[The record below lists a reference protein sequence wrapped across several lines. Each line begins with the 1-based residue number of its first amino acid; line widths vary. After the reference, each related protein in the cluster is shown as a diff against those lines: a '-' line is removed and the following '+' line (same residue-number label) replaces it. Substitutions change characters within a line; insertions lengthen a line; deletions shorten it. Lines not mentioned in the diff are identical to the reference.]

1 MVSSSSPILS
11 TPDPEKDKC
20 IRILIADRNR
30 MASHLLAESLN
41 RDPHLEVT
49 CVAAAD
55 EVLSSALT
63 HKPDVA
69 VISAEFDGGT
79 KTGLQIVRA
88 LNLRNPKIDI
98 VVLID
103 GNARGAVL
111 AAFRCGAKGVFS
123 RSEPPAEFRACI
135 ERVSGGEIWAGRREA
150 EYLLA
155 AVRNSPSCDGIDDE
169 KVSVLSKRE
178 LEVAECA
185 AQGQSNKQIA
195 DQLHL
200 SEHTVKNYLFRIFDK
215 LGVSNRF
222 ELLFLLYNARDNLSR
237 KEPVKPARLEHT
249 HIQKCLKAAEA
260 GFAAAQF
267 SLGLAYL
274 GQSGFERNTRSAY
287 YWLRMAEHS
296 SSALQTRCHE
306 LAEELKLK
314 LARTEIEVVET
325 TVERATSNNNKR
337 VLDGDHTIDA
347 VQQHLELLP
356 L

>member
-1 MVSSSSPILS
+1 MVLSPSFILNA
-11 TPDPEKDKC
+11 PEKTV
-20 IRILIADRNR
+20 RILISDRNR

-41 RDPHLEVT
+41 RDPRFEVT
-49 CVAAAD
+49 CVVAGD
-55 EVLSSALT
+55 EILPSAIA

-69 VISAEFDGGT
+69 VVSAEFDSGT
-79 KTGLQIVRA
+79 KTGLQIVRS
-88 LNLRNPKIDI
+88 LSSRQPRVEI

-103 GNARGAVL
+103 GNARSSVL

-123 RSEPPAEFRACI
+123 RSEPPAEFQACI
-135 ERVSGGEIWAGRREA
+135 DRVSRGEIWAGPKEA

-155 AVRNSPSCDGIDDE
+155 AMRNSPSCDGIDDE
-169 KVSVLSKRE
+169 KVSILSKRE

-215 LGVSNRF
+215 VGVSNRF

-237 KEPVKPARLEHT
+237 KEPAKPVRLDN
-249 HIQKCLKAAEA
+249 HIQRCLKAAEA

-267 SLGLAYL
+267 SLGVAYL
-274 GQSGFERNTRSAY
+274 GQSGVERNAGSAY
-287 YWLRMAEHS
+287 YWLKMAEKS
-296 SSALQTRCHE
+296 SSALQARCRE
-306 LAEELKLK
+306 LTAELKAK
-314 LARTEIEVVET
+314 LSLPEIEVLET
-325 TVERATSNNNKR
+325 NVERATNHQR
-337 VLDGDHTIDA
+337 LPDGDHSIDA
-347 VQQHLELLP
+347 VQQHLESLP